1 MFRPGW
7 FCYYADIQLIK
18 AWLVR
23 RNLVKKIVWD
33 ETLSVDGGEIDEDHR
48 RLVDLFNILSR
59 SVADGDAAEYIEAV
73 LEELISCTIWHFRH
87 EERLMLMYKYDGI
100 EEHRDE
106 HNDLID
112 SVRELQQKFQN
123 ENKLLTNEDIEYL
136 EDWLTQHILG
146 QDMRLG
152 YYLMEVMK

>member
-1 MFRPGW
+1 M
-7 FCYYADIQLIK
+7 
-18 AWLVR
+18 
-23 RNLVKKIVWD
+23 KKIIWD
-33 ETLSVDGGEIDEDHR
+33 ESLSVDGGEIDEDHR

-59 SVADGDAAEYIEAV
+59 AVEEDDAAEYIDAV
-73 LEELISCTIWHFRH
+73 LEELVSCTIWHFRH

-100 EEHRDE
+100 EAHKDE

-112 SVRELQQKFQN
+112 SVRELQQKFHK
-123 ENKLLTNEDIEYL
+123 ENRLLTNEDIEYL

-152 YYLMEVMK
+152 FYLMDVMK

>member
-1 MFRPGW
+1 M
-7 FCYYADIQLIK
+7 
-18 AWLVR
+18 
-23 RNLVKKIVWD
+23 KKIIWD

-59 SVADGDAAEYIEAV
+59 SVEEGDAAEYIDAV

-87 EERLMLMYKYDGI
+87 EERLMLMYKYDGL
-100 EEHRDE
+100 EEHKDE

-112 SVRELQQKFQN
+112 SVRELQKKFHK

-146 QDMRLG
+146 MDMRLG
-152 YYLMEVMK
+152 FHLMEVMK

>member
-1 MFRPGW
+1 M
-7 FCYYADIQLIK
+7 
-18 AWLVR
+18 
-23 RNLVKKIVWD
+23 NKIVWD
-33 ETLSVDGGEIDEDHR
+33 DTLSVDGGEIDEDHR

-59 SVADGDAAEYIEAV
+59 SVTEGDAAEYIEAV

-100 EEHRDE
+100 EEHKDE

-112 SVRELQQKFQN
+112 SVRELQQKFRK
-123 ENKLLTNEDIEYL
+123 EGKLLTSEDIEYL

-152 YYLMEVMK
+152 FYLMEVMK

>member
-1 MFRPGW
+1 M
-7 FCYYADIQLIK
+7 
-18 AWLVR
+18 
-23 RNLVKKIVWD
+23 KKIIWD
-33 ETLSVDGGEIDEDHR
+33 EKLSVDGGEIDDEHR
-48 RLVDLFNILSR
+48 RLIDLFNILSR
-59 SVADGDAAEYIEAV
+59 SVEEGDAAEYIDAV

-87 EERLMLMYKYDGI
+87 EERLMLMYKYDGLDV
-100 EEHRDE
+100 HKDE

-112 SVRELQQKFQN
+112 SVRGLKQKFHK

-152 YYLMEVMK
+152 FYLMEVMK

>member
-1 MFRPGW
+1 M
-7 FCYYADIQLIK
+7 
-18 AWLVR
+18 
-23 RNLVKKIVWD
+23 
-33 ETLSVDGGEIDEDHR
+33 SVDGGEIDEDHR

-59 SVADGDAAEYIEAV
+59 SVEEGDATEYIDAV

-100 EEHRDE
+100 EAHKDE

-112 SVRELQQKFQN
+112 SVRELQQKFHT

-152 YYLMEVMK
+152 FYLMDVMK

>member
-1 MFRPGW
+1 
-7 FCYYADIQLIK
+7 
-18 AWLVR
+18 
-23 RNLVKKIVWD
+23 VKEIIWD

-59 SVADGDAAEYIEAV
+59 SVAKGDSVEYIDAV

-87 EERLMLMYKYDGI
+87 EERLMLKYKYDSI
-100 EEHRDE
+100 DE
-106 HNDLID
+106 HKDEHHDLID
-112 SVRELQQKFQN
+112 SVRALQEKFHK
-123 ENKLLTNEDIEYL
+123 ENKQLNNEDIEYL

>member
-1 MFRPGW
+1 
-7 FCYYADIQLIK
+7 
-18 AWLVR
+18 
-23 RNLVKKIVWD
+23 VKKIIWD
-33 ETLSVDGGEIDEDHR
+33 ESLSVDGGEIDEDHR

-59 SVADGDAAEYIEAV
+59 SVEEGDAAEYIDAV
-73 LEELISCTIWHFRH
+73 LEELVSCTIWHFRH

-100 EEHRDE
+100 EAHKDE

-112 SVRELQQKFQN
+112 SVRELQQKFHK

-152 YYLMEVMK
+152 YYLMDVMK

>member
-1 MFRPGW
+1 M
-7 FCYYADIQLIK
+7 
-18 AWLVR
+18 
-23 RNLVKKIVWD
+23 NKIVWD
-33 ETLSVDGGEIDEDHR
+33 DTLSVDGGEIDEDHR

-59 SVADGDAAEYIEAV
+59 SVTEGDAAEYIEAV

-100 EEHRDE
+100 EEHKDE

-112 SVRELQQKFQN
+112 SVKELQQKFRK
-123 ENKLLTNEDIEYL
+123 EGKLLTSEDIEYL

-152 YYLMEVMK
+152 FYLMEVMK

>member
-1 MFRPGW
+1 
-7 FCYYADIQLIK
+7 
-18 AWLVR
+18 V
-23 RNLVKKIVWD
+23 NKIVWD
-33 ETLSVDGGEIDEDHR
+33 DTLSVDGGEIDEDHR

-59 SVADGDAAEYIEAV
+59 SVTEGDAAEYIEAV

-100 EEHRDE
+100 EEHKDE

-112 SVRELQQKFQN
+112 SVKELQQKFRK
-123 ENKLLTNEDIEYL
+123 EGKLLTSEDIEYL

-152 YYLMEVMK
+152 FYLMEVMK